1 MGMLEQAQADIKR
14 IRTDPAG
21 FTKSLAFT
29 SPDGQQATIYGMFA
43 KIHMA
48 TDTDGNAVNVK
59 KAHVSVSESALTD
72 LGYTTRDA
80 GNLCTL
86 KNHKVLVTDSTG
98 VVYSGII
105 REIFPDDTIGL
116 IVCFLGDFE

>member
-1 MGMLEQAQADIKR
+1 MLEQAQADIKR
-14 IRTDPAG
+14 IRTDLAG

-29 SPDGQQATIYGMFA
+29 SSDGLQMAIIFGMFA

-72 LGYTTRDA
+72 LGYTTRNA
-80 GNLCTL
+80 ENLCIL
-86 KNHKVLVTDSTG
+86 KGHKILVTDSTG
-98 VVYSGII
+98 VIYSGII
-105 REIFPDDTIGL
+105 KEIFPDETIGL